1 MRSFFSHGNIVAFR
15 QGDDAKINCT
25 AVTGRVGFAVATLST
40 TALIRALLAIGKTV
54 TVLEHTST
62 LLASTSQSGF
72 FLEAR
77 VKGIGATAND
87 VVNGNGPRPAGL
99 GFGGGILASPAQAN
113 QFVADRAPLKAL
125 TVQFETVRIFALARD
140 NGPRRSFLQQGAG
153 TRRNLLL
160 ARRKNVC
167 GNGRCQ
173 NLMGR
178 TEGLA
183 AFDVVILIAVV
194 HDVARVAGM
203 TFFGGN
209 GHGRGQI

>member
-1 MRSFFSHGNIVAFR
+1 M
-15 QGDDAKINCT
+15 
-25 AVTGRVGFAVATLST
+25 
-40 TALIRALLAIGKTV
+40 LAIGKTV
-54 TVLEHTST
+54 AVLEHTST
-62 LLASTSQSGF
+62 LLASTSHSGL

-99 GFGGGILASPAQAN
+99 GFGGGILASPAHAN
-113 QFVADRAPLKAL
+113 QFVADRASLKAL
-125 TVQFETVRIFALARD
+125 TVQFETVRIFALARE

-153 TRRNLLL
+153 ARRNLLL

-178 TEGLA
+178 TGVGLA
-183 AFDVVILIAVV
+183 AFVVVILIVV
-194 HDVARVAGM
+194 VRDVARVAGM